1 MTPYELWVL
10 QGSKPGDNSQVLR
23 LAEASGLRYLVKP
36 IVLKPGFEKAKPR
49 VRASLHHI
57 DRERSAELVPPW
69 PRAVL
74 VAGRR
79 LAMVALWIREQS
91 RGATKLALI
100 GAPKAEADK
109 FGLIIVPVQ
118 YQVAEGPN
126 VCRIGLPLLGIPPA
140 QIAREGVKYSEAL
153 SRMPRPL
160 TVLLA
165 GGSTSSLI
173 LDPQTASDIIRQIR
187 ETCANEAGSLFVTTS
202 RRTPPDSARAMAA
215 SLHPQDRLHVWR
227 KGDPDNPLMGLL
239 LHGDRFVVT
248 EDSMSMLVEVARLG
262 KPLAIAPLRY
272 ANREVAGVL
281 NRLHVP
287 QGAVNRIS
295 SWAAQLINLVSGPS
309 SRDFK
314 RLHDYMFDRGMAV
327 PLGRPFAPVHAPPP
341 DDILIAAERLRNLFN
356 GGAK

>member
-1 MTPYELWVL
+1 MTSDELWVI

-23 LAEASGLRYLVKP
+23 LAEASGLRYLVKS
-36 IVLKPGFEKAKPR
+36 IVLKPGFERAKPR
-49 VRASLHHI
+49 VRATLHHI
-57 DRERSAELVPPW
+57 DRQRSAELVPPW
-69 PRAVL
+69 PRTVL

-91 RGATKLALI
+91 RGETKLALI
-100 GAPKAEADK
+100 GAPKAEAEK
-109 FGLIIVPVQ
+109 FGLIIVPIQ
-118 YQVAEGPN
+118 YRVAEGPN
-126 VCRIGLPLLGIPPA
+126 VCRVGLPLLGVPPA
-140 QIAREGVKYSEAL
+140 QIAREGARFSEAL

-160 TVLLA
+160 TVLMA

-173 LDPQTASDIIRQIR
+173 LDPQTAADIIRRIR
-187 ETCANEAGSLFVTTS
+187 ETCANEGGSIFVTTS
-202 RRTPPDSARAMAA
+202 RRTPPESARAMAA

-227 KGDPDNPLMGLL
+227 RDDPDNPLMGLL

-262 KPLAIAPLRY
+262 RPLAIAPLLH

-287 QGAVNRIS
+287 QDAVNRIS
-295 SWAAQLINLVSGPS
+295 SWAGQLIDLVSGPS

-314 RLHDYMFDRGMAV
+314 RLHDYMFDHGMAV
-327 PLGRPFAPVHAPPP
+327 PLGRPFVPVHAPPP
-341 DDILIAAERLRNLFN
+341 DDILIAAKRLRDLVN
-356 GGAK
+356 GGAE